1 MTAMNKKILVAI
13 VAMIIGMTAFA
24 QEYRMIS
31 ISRRMLDVNTY
42 INVAVCADAAD
53 NSKALVLLA
62 HYSDGDG
69 ASIQIGLATPM
80 SEAMTLYRRYTT
92 MPMTSVDNI
101 IMTDWSRN
109 AAAYKYDEEGNWYT
123 VQYNADDMLL
133 GVNAR

>member
-31 ISRRMLDVNTY
+31 ISRRMLDVDTY
-42 INVAVCADAAD
+42 VNVAMCADATD
-53 NSKALVLLA
+53 QSKALVVLA
-62 HYSDGDG
+62 HYSEGG
-69 ASIQIGLATPM
+69 NASIQVSLAVPM

>member
-1 MTAMNKKILVAI
+1 MTAMNKKIFVAI
-13 VAMIIGMTAFA
+13 GAMIIGMTAFA
-24 QEYRMIS
+24 QEYRMI
-31 ISRRMLDVNTY
+31 DVDTY
-42 INVAVCADAAD
+42 VNVAMCADATD
-53 NSKALVLLA
+53 QSKALVVLA
-62 HYSDGDG
+62 HYSEGG
-69 ASIQIGLATPM
+69 NASIQIGLAVPM